1 MNSINILDAHTNNP
15 FFIIELKKNQKNK
28 IEINKLHKISI
39 NIVKRK
45 KIEMAVILMVLL
57 ISDLTYVEVVKF
69 KIGIALGLLFLF
81 AAIYTFYNKR
91 YTLVI
96 ELKNKEKLRYPI
108 AMRNKMKIK
117 EKVFHIRDLQF
128 KQNCKH

>member
-1 MNSINILDAHTNNP
+1 MNSINILDAYTNNP
-15 FFIIELKKNQKNK
+15 FFIIELKKNQKMK

-81 AAIYTFYNKR
+81 VGIYTFYNKR

-128 KQNCKH
+128 KQNFKH